1 MATYAVSLY
10 GTGTYG
16 PISPTEFAT
25 TLHVRPLAYD
35 RLLLS
40 WNPPPGNWSDIRLVR
55 SSYGYPM
62 SATADSTVLVDDA
75 KATAPVSFL
84 DTGLQPGRFYYYTLF
99 VFSTGD
105 GRWTPAATVMG
116 LVTEDHG
123 NGDMLWDKVPLV
135 YKEADVDQGDVLS
148 RFLSMF
154 SYQLDRTHTE
164 VETLRDVA
172 NIDRVSGTLLPTLA
186 ESLGVPYEP
195 ELGMRAT
202 RGLVKNA
209 VHLAKSKGT
218 VPGVEGVA
226 SAYTDFGATA
236 VVGKNLLLDKN
247 SSGWVEPTVGTWE
260 AVANVATLDTVDGAT
275 LAPAVADTGSLR
287 ITADGNGDE
296 TVVSGT
302 FANATLLPVV
312 EGTTYVGS
320 LYVEADATA
329 RSETLSLIYYDAT
342 GAEVGTF
349 SDAAANDTVGSW
361 TRRQISGPAPAG
373 ATWAAL
379 RLVITGPAA
388 SEIHY
393 VGAAQ
398 FEEGAT
404 ATDWESG
411 RKIHLYLEPRR
422 TNLAPNPS
430 FEVDAAGWAALANAS
445 VARTTDESYGP
456 VASTASLRITASAAG
471 DASAHTP
478 TPLPTAAGLPYT
490 LAAYFRPGVAAVDR
504 SVQVALAWTNGGA
517 PVSTSAGGAV
527 VEETGDWVRA
537 RVTATAPAGTDGV
550 QLVATVV
557 NAANGEIHYLDAVL
571 FEQTEFVKE
580 YFDAGLFPPSDYLWA
595 GTAHASVSHSYP
607 RRALKDERL
616 VDVLPRHLP
625 ATVEFETHYGET
637 APASS
642 V

>member
-25 TLHVRPLAYD
+25 ELVVRPLAYD
-35 RLLLS
+35 RLLLT

-55 SSYGYPM
+55 SSYGFPM
-62 SATADSTVLVDDA
+62 SATADSTILVDEA

-84 DTGLQPGRFYYYTLF
+84 DTSLQPGRFYYYTMF
-99 VFSTGD
+99 VFSIGD
-105 GRWTPAATVMG
+105 ARWTPAGTAMG

-123 NGDMLWDKVPLV
+123 NLDLLWDKIPLV
-135 YKEADVDQGDVLS
+135 YKEADVEQDDLLH
-148 RFLSMF
+148 RFLNLF

-172 NIDRVSGTLLPTLA
+172 NIDRVSGVLLPTLA

-195 ELGMRAT
+195 ELGMRST

-260 AVANVATLDTVDGAT
+260 VVANAVLDTVDGVT
-275 LAPAVADTGSLR
+275 LTPAVADTGSLR
-287 ITADGNGDE
+287 ITADGNGDV

-302 FANATLLPVV
+302 FADSTLLPVE

-320 LYVEADATA
+320 LSVQAAATA
-329 RSETLSLIYYDAT
+329 RSGVLSLVYYDAT
-342 GAEVGTF
+342 GAQVGIF
-349 SDAAANDTVGSW
+349 NDAAANDPIGSW
-361 TRRQISGPAPAG
+361 TRQEISGLAPAG
-373 ATWAAL
+373 AVWAAL
-379 RLVITGPAA
+379 QLVITAPVA

-404 ATDWESG
+404 ATAWESG
-411 RKIHLYLEPRR
+411 RTIHIYLEPQRA
-422 TNLAPNPS
+422 NLTPNPS
-430 FEVDAAGWAALANAS
+430 FEVDAAGWAALANAT
-445 VARTTDESYGP
+445 VARSTDESYGP

-478 TPLPTAAGLPYT
+478 TPLPTTAGEPYT
-490 LAAYFRPGVAAVDR
+490 LTAYFRPGVAAVDR
-504 SVQVALAWTNGGA
+504 SVHVALAWTNGGT
-517 PVSTSAGGAV
+517 PVSTS
-527 VEETGDWVRA
+527 TGTVAAEVTEDWVRA
-537 RVTATAPAGTDGV
+537 RITATAPAGTDGV
-550 QLVATVV
+550 QLVATVED
-557 NAANGEIHYLDAVL
+557 AAIGEIHYLDAVL
-571 FEQTEFVKE
+571 FEQTEFVKD
-580 YFDAGLFPPSDYLWA
+580 YFDAGMFPPSDYLWA
-595 GTAHASVSHSYP
+595 GTAHASASYSYP

-616 VDVLPRHLP
+616 LDVLPRHLP